1 MTVTD
6 DEQLET
12 VMAQR
17 TVSVTAGLE
26 SWKGSLLALVAIVSV
41 QLLVFLPIV
50 SRVGYYLDDW
60 ATLAYLHF
68 APKESLLAYLGYY
81 FMNDGRVLIRPVEV
95 LHFGLMQWYFPDSAF
110 AQHLLNLGFESAS
123 AFLSFLILR
132 RLTGISSFSLAASLL
147 FLLHPGHDSTHY
159 WVICASVGLS
169 IMLYLG
175 SLYAAIRATDSE
187 NSSGKKSYLWLAL
200 SLLLFTTGLFNYETI
215 LPLCAM
221 TVMIVFALYLPH
233 KGLKKSLFSSLPHAL
248 VSVLAVVSLLL
259 YLKVGVGLLG
269 KGYDHAVTL
278 EPSLMFNT
286 IVGGLNL
293 NLGAAPWQF
302 YFAQA
307 QAALLGFSS
316 SERVRLTGALL
327 ITALVLALMRW
338 KEPSQTIR
346 PRISVVALLV
356 VALISM
362 VASYSIFGI
371 SRDYAPTLVTLVN
384 RINAG
389 AACISALIF
398 FAFFYGLDY
407 LLRGRKLLQTL
418 GFSLVSL
425 SLVALY
431 VLADWGQ
438 AKAWMVSWQTQSHIQ
453 RIVKDLHG
461 SHALPQDASLL
472 LVNCPRYVMCAP
484 VFDGVWDFQNMVR
497 IITGNEKASA
507 NVVSERLTMGKE
519 NIADVSYGYE
529 CGKYPYKQLYL
540 LLAPS
545 GRLVH
550 SPNAATFIEV
560 VEKNGRQFGLD
571 DNVFKGWRE
580 QAAGSQ

>member
-6 DEQLET
+6 DEQLESVKT
-12 VMAQR
+12 QR
-17 TVSVTAGLE
+17 APTINAGLA
-26 SWKGSLLALVAIVSV
+26 SWQGSLLALLAIVSV

-68 APKESLLAYLGYY
+68 APKESLLSYLSYY

-110 AQHLLNLGFESAS
+110 AQHLLNLGFESAA
-123 AFLSFLILR
+123 AFLTFLILR

-169 IMLYLG
+169 ILLYLG

-187 NSSGKKSYLWLAL
+187 TSGGKRSFLWLAL

-221 TVMIVFALYLPH
+221 TVLIVFALNFPH
-233 KGLKKSLFSSLPHAL
+233 KGFRRALSSSLPHLL

-278 EPSLMFNT
+278 EPALMFNT
-286 IVGGLNL
+286 ISGGLNL

-302 YFAQA
+302 YFGQA

-316 SERVRLTGALL
+316 SERVRLTCSLL
-327 ITALVLALMRW
+327 ITALVCALMRW
-338 KEPSQTIR
+338 KEPSQTVPSR
-346 PRISVVALLV
+346 MSVMVLLV

-398 FAFFYGLDY
+398 FSFFYGLDY
-407 LLRGRKLLQTL
+407 LLRGKKLLQTVI
-418 GFSLVSL
+418 FSLVSL
-425 SLVALY
+425 SLVCLY

-453 RIVKDLHG
+453 RIVKDLHR
-461 SHALPQDASLL
+461 SHSLLPGASLL

-497 IITGNEKASA
+497 VITGNEKASA
-507 NVVSERLTMGKE
+507 NVVSERLTLQKDG
-519 NIADVSYGYE
+519 IADVSYGYE

-545 GRLVH
+545 GRLVQT
-550 SPNAATFIEV
+550 PNASAFIEV

-571 DNVFKGWRE
+571 DNVFKRWRE